1 MNEVNNDVG
10 YGCCGTGLQKATSFL
25 TKEEERINKLLK
37 KYPDELNKETQGVSE
52 RIKELNE
59 MI

>member
-1 MNEVNNDVG
+1 L
-10 YGCCGTGLQKATSFL
+10 YSCCGTGLQKARSFL
-25 TKEEERINKLLK
+25 TKEEERIKLLK
-37 KYPDELNKETQGVSE
+37 KYTDELNKETQGVSE